1 MHFKTKKA
9 IEMVPL
15 YAIGTLWIIG
25 GGGGGRLINK
35 N

>member
-15 YAIGTLWIIG
+15 YAIGALG
-25 GGGGGRLINK
+25 GGGGCRLINK